1 MLSHGVLD
9 AMTNGGRG
17 VAFLAP
23 FSEERYH
30 FPFRPIEVSPLSVR
44 AFFTDRGV
52 TIMENE
58 LVWIWLP
65 ALAVAGLAV
74 WLRRRQTNASRIP
87 RHEARDS
94 PFITG

>member
-1 MLSHGVLD
+1 
-9 AMTNGGRG
+9 
-17 VAFLAP
+17 
-23 FSEERYH
+23 
-30 FPFRPIEVSPLSVR
+30 
-44 AFFTDRGV
+44 
-52 TIMENE
+52 MENE